1 MTTATHPGYPRPVGA
16 LPVDGRPLEIEN
28 LDRVLYPAA
37 GTTKAE
43 AVLPA
48 PGAPAQTPV
57 TV

>member
-1 MTTATHPGYPRPVGA
+1 MGA
-16 LPVDGRPLEIEN
+16 LPVDGRPLEIEK

-43 AVLPA
+43 AVLPT
-48 PGAPAQTPV
+48 PGAPAQTQV